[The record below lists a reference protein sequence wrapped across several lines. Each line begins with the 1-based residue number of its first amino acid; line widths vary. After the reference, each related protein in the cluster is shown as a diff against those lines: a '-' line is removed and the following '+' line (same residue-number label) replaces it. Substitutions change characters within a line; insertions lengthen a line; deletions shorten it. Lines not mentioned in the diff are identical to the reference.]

1 MDTLFDLDELN
12 QSVAYTPAS
21 LKESDRV
28 EFFPFGH
35 KYLLDGKVF
44 LMGVTSLMKK
54 HGLSPDYSGISQE
67 VLDHAADL
75 GTQAHEM
82 IEAYVEG
89 RVAQEIPL
97 ITSFRKLGL
106 NICRTE
112 FLVTDEETVASSID
126 LLNAEGGNQ
135 FSIIDMKRTSTV
147 HKDAL
152 RWQLGIYKHLFL
164 RANPWAEVVGCY
176 CLPIKKGNKDNIL
189 ADVCGPLVEIQP
201 VSDKEVEA
209 LLKAEREGTIY
220 SPETKEVAIDEM
232 NLSVITS
239 QLKKIAETEAVLK
252 QLNEALDQ
260 TKAAIQQEMLD
271 RGLDK
276 YETDDV
282 KITLRRETT
291 QTRFDSAAFKE
302 ADPETYAKYTKVTPV
317 KGSITIKLK

>member
-1 MDTLFDLDELN
+1 MDTLFDFEEMN
-12 QSVAYTPAS
+12 TSVAGTPAA

-44 LMGVTSLMKK
+44 LTGVTSLMKK

-89 RVAQEIPL
+89 RLAQEIPL

-126 LLNAEGGNQ
+126 LLNHIEGNK

-152 RWQLGIYKHLFL
+152 RWQLGIYKYLFL
-164 RANPWAEVVGCY
+164 RANPWAEVDGCY
-176 CLPIKKGNKDNIL
+176 CLPIKKGHKDDIL
-189 ADVCGPLVEIQP
+189 ADTCGPLVEIEP
-201 VSDKEVEA
+201 VSADEVKA
-209 LLKAEREGTIY
+209 LLKAERDGVIY
-220 SPETKEVAIDEM
+220 SPETKAVALDEI

-239 QLKKIAETEAVLK
+239 QLKKVAEAEAVLK
-252 QLNEALDQ
+252 KLNAALDQ
-260 TKAAIQQEMLD
+260 TKEEIQKEMTE
-271 RGLDK
+271 RGIDK

-282 KITLRRETT
+282 TITLRRATVSE
-291 QTRFDSAAFKE
+291 RFDSKAFKE
-302 ADPETYAKYTKVTPV
+302 ADPDTYAKYTKISPV